1 MSGVPTS
8 TRMMLRRPNV
18 GRLLLMALF
27 AEIGYAVLNVSAM
40 PVYLKYNRGLGEAVI
55 GLVVA
60 AYLLSEAVFKGPTGR
75 LADRLGTTRLMAL
88 GPLLTVATSLLTM
101 AVPHDAGW
109 VEIGCLM
116 FLRAA
121 DGLGAAM
128 IWPAAF
134 AAMSDSVEPNERQRG
149 MSLLNT
155 CYLLGVGLALPIGG
169 MANDLTRLVLRDSVA
184 GYTASFYLAAGL
196 FGLVSLSA
204 LRLRPPEPKQRLP
217 HEEADPSLLIEGAQ
231 RIPAYLAIAAVA
243 FMGVGFP
250 MLVVKLFAIE
260 QFAMTETGFGLLVL
274 PAALLMAVLS
284 VPMARWGDRLGPII
298 AIRFGLA
305 LCLFGMATIS
315 VGAFVAFFRTGW
327 AIAAGGALVGLGFL
341 LAIPAWMAFVTDLHP
356 DRRAANLGAV
366 MAAQGVGAIV
376 GMPLG
381 ALLYERL
388 QPINLTIGRYSPF
401 LGCTA
406 CLAVAWAM
414 SWSVIRPTRKGGP
427 RSSSTEGV
435 PRSPEAE
442 PIPGP

>member
-8 TRMMLRRPNV
+8 TRLMLRRPNV

-55 GLVVA
+55 GLIVA
-60 AYLLSEAVFKGPTGR
+60 AYLIGEAVFKSPMGR
-75 LADRLGTTRLMAL
+75 LADRLGTTRLIAL

-109 VEIGCLM
+109 IEIGCLM

-149 MSLLNT
+149 MSLLNM

-169 MANDLTRLVLRDSVA
+169 MANDLTRAVLHDSVA
-184 GYTASFYLAAGL
+184 GYTASFYLSAGL

-204 LRLRPPEPKQRLP
+204 LRLRQPEPKQRLP
-217 HEEADPSLLIEGAQ
+217 HEEADPSLLIEGAH

-260 QFAMTETGFGLLVL
+260 QFDLTETGFGLIFL
-274 PAALLMAVLS
+274 PAALLMALLS
-284 VPMARWGDRLGPII
+284 VPMARLGDRLGPVL
-298 AIRFGLA
+298 AVRLGLA
-305 LCLFGMATIS
+305 LCLFGMAVVS
-315 VGAFVAFFRTGW
+315 LGAFSAAFRSAW
-327 AIAAGGALVGLGFL
+327 AIAGGGCLVGLGFL

-356 DRRAANLGAV
+356 ERRAANLGAV
-366 MAAQGVGAIV
+366 MAAQGVGAII
-376 GMPLG
+376 GAPLG
-381 ALLYERL
+381 AFLYEQL
-388 QPINLTIGRYSPF
+388 PPMNLTIGRYSPF
-401 LGCTA
+401 LGCTV
-406 CLAVAWAM
+406 CLAAAWAM
-414 SWSVIRPTRKGGP
+414 SWAFIRPAGR
-427 RSSSTEGV
+427 RNSSPEAD
-435 PRSPEAE
+435 PRSPEGG

>member
-1 MSGVPTS
+1 MTGIPTS
-8 TRMMLRRPNV
+8 TRQMLRRPNV

-60 AYLLSEAVFKGPTGR
+60 SYLLSEAVFKSPMGR

-88 GPLLTVATSLLTM
+88 GPLLTVGTSLLTL

-109 VEIGCLM
+109 LEIGCLV

-134 AAMSDSVEPNERQRG
+134 AAMSDSVEPNERQQG
-149 MSLLNT
+149 MSLLNM

-169 MANDLTRLVLRDSVA
+169 MANDVTRAVLRDTLA

-196 FGLVSLSA
+196 FGLVSMA
-204 LRLRPPEPKQRLP
+204 AMRLRPPAPRQRLA
-217 HEEADPSLLIEGAQ
+217 HEEADPALLIEGAH

-260 QFAMTETGFGLLVL
+260 QFDLTETGFGLLFL
-274 PAALLMAVLS
+274 PAALLMAGLS
-284 VPMARWGDRLGPII
+284 VPMARLGDRIGPVL
-298 AIRFGLA
+298 AVRLGLA
-305 LCLFGMATIS
+305 FCLVGMVVVS
-315 VGAFVAFFRTGW
+315 LGAFVALFRSGW
-327 AIAAGGALVGLGFL
+327 AIAVGGALVGLGFL
-341 LAIPAWMAFVTDLHP
+341 LAIPAWMAIVTDLHP
-356 DRRAANLGAV
+356 EKRAANLGAV
-366 MAAQGVGAIV
+366 MAAQGVGAII
-376 GMPLG
+376 GAPLG
-381 ALLYERL
+381 AFLYEQL
-388 QPINLTIGRYSPF
+388 QAFDRTVGRYSPF
-401 LGCTA
+401 LGCAA

-414 SWSVIRPTRKGGP
+414 SWRVIRPSRVGV
-427 RSSSTEGV
+427 RSSSSGEEP
-435 PRSPEAE
+435 PRSPGAE
-442 PIPGP
+442 PNPGL